1 MTHTTHPYAHRLG
14 ILRTWKSRWF
24 PKSKKALRDN
34 LRVDTL
40 IREFVRKRLRTYYIG
55 DLIIERNA
63 NDTVRL
69 IIKTSRPGLVIGRSG
84 EELKKIT
91 EELKSVLK
99 KKARLEKLPEL
110 RIDVEEIKTPET
122 NARIVALM
130 VAEELEKRMPFKRV
144 MKSTAEK
151 VMANRDVQGVRIR
164 ISGRLNGA
172 DMARTEEI
180 RKGRVPLQTFRA
192 DIDFARERAMIPQ
205 GVLGIKV
212 WIYKGDVMDKK

>member
-14 ILRTWKSRWF
+14 ILRDWKSKWF
-24 PKSKKALRDN
+24 PKSKKSLREN
-34 LRVDTL
+34 LKMDTA
-40 IREFVRKRLRTYYIG
+40 IRDFVAKRLRSYYIG

-63 NDTVRL
+63 NDIVRV

-91 EELKSVLK
+91 EELKKTLK
-99 KKARLEKLPEL
+99 RKLKMPKLPEF
-110 RIDVEEIKTPET
+110 RIDVEEIKNPET

-130 VAEELEKRMPFKRV
+130 VAEALEKRMPFKRV
-144 MKSTAEK
+144 MKSTVEK
-151 VMANRDVQGVRIR
+151 VMANRDVQGVRVR

-205 GVLGIKV
+205 GVLGIKI
-212 WIYKGDVMDKK
+212 WIYKGDVLEKK